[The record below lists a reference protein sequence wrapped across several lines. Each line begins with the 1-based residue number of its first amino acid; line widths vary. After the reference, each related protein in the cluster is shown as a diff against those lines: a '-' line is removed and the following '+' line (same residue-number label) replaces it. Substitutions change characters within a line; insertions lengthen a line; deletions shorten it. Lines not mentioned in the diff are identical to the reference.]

1 VSRRA
6 PRHRKPPRYPWSFP
20 ARNARHRKPS
30 PIASALQQQPARIA
44 ASAAAST
51 LIITGVPAAT
61 HWTGPAIR
69 PAALSQAHTFAT
81 LAAGPSP
88 VDPTQQAEASHLTRA
103 VPAPAASPPH
113 ARPASPPHARP
124 ASHRPPATAV
134 SPGQAPAAPAYR
146 NPFRDV
152 SGLLPERVDQGVD
165 FGGSGPVYALGDGIV
180 TNATASNYGWPGGGW
195 ITYRLTD
202 GPAAGLTVFLAED
215 VTPAVQV
222 GQHVSSDTVI
232 ATMYDGG
239 DGIETGW
246 AQASGFTAESQLP
259 EAGGISGYGPFP
271 TVIGMNFE
279 KLLQSLGVPPGNNAT
294 GAAYGTLPPGY
305 PPDW

>member
-6 PRHRKPPRYPWSFP
+6 PRHRKPSRFPWSFP
-20 ARNARHRKPS
+20 GTNARHRKPS
-30 PIASALQQQPARIA
+30 PIASALQQQPTRIA

-51 LIITGVPAAT
+51 LIIAGVPAAT

-69 PAALSQAHTFAT
+69 PPALSQAHTFAS
-81 LAAGPSP
+81 LAAGPSL
-88 VDPTQQAEASHLTRA
+88 VDLTQQAKASHLTRA
-103 VPAPAASPPH
+103 APVPATSPPH
-113 ARPASPPHARP
+113 TRP
-124 ASHRPPATAV
+124 ASHR
-134 SPGQAPAAPAYR
+134 SPEAAARQRQAAAAPAYR

-180 TNATASNYGWPGGGW
+180 TNATATNYGWPGGGW

-215 VTPAVQV
+215 VAPAVQV

-279 KLLQSLGVPPGNNAT
+279 KLLQSLGVSPGSNAT
-294 GAAYGTLPPGY
+294 EAAHGILPPGY
-305 PPDW
+305 PADW